1 MIAAQL
7 SQTYPKFLKHWKLQV
22 ETHTVFNNLLYT
34 FSATVNQADE
44 VLNKIDLLSPGNSIL
59 GSGIEF

>member
-22 ETHTVFNNLLYT
+22 ETHTVFNNFLYT

-44 VLNKIDLLSPGNSIL
+44 VLNKIDLSPGNSIL